1 MPPLNPGIFAMMRR
15 VYLLPALAIAC
26 VTAASAQTVI
36 LKQNDRLV
44 TPAGAE
50 LIHISLGINMFVPAR
65 DDGSEEAL
73 KAQEAARRKVYDL
86 AAHECDILRDVLAS
100 DCRLETINLNMQHAP
115 GNQFGGRDKAEGFNL
130 NGNIG
135 FRIAPK

>member
-1 MPPLNPGIFAMMRR
+1 MPPLNQGIFAMRR
-15 VYLLPALAIAC
+15 VYLLPALAIVF

-50 LIHISLGINMFVPAR
+50 LIRISLGINMFVPAP
-65 DDGSEEAL
+65 DDGSEA
-73 KAQEAARRKVYDL
+73 AQRKVYDL

-100 DCRLETINLNMQHAP
+100 DCRLETINLNLQHAP
-115 GNQFGGRDKAEGFNL
+115 ANQFGGRDKVEGFNL